1 MGQFHDRSYPGEQG
15 RYREARDALLAA
27 EIELRRRIEEV
38 AAMRR
43 ALPLGGALKDD
54 YVFTEGGDDLADT
67 TTERKTTL
75 LQLFHG
81 GKDDLA
87 VYSFMYAP
95 GGAACPMCTAMLD
108 SLNGNAPHI
117 AERVNLAVVAKAP
130 IGTIRDWARSRG
142 WRNLRMLS
150 SGGTTYNAD
159 YFAEPP
165 DGDQIP
171 PLNVFRR
178 TPEGIFHAYC
188 TELLYGPTED
198 GQHNRHVDLLWPL
211 WNVFD
216 LTAAGRGEDWFP
228 ATSYE

>member
-1 MGQFHDRSYPGEQG
+1 
-15 RYREARDALLAA
+15 
-27 EIELRRRIEEV
+27 
-38 AAMRR
+38 
-43 ALPLGGALKDD
+43 
-54 YVFTEGGDDLADT
+54 
-67 TTERKTTL
+67 
-75 LQLFHG
+75 
-81 GKDDLA
+81 
-87 VYSFMYAP
+87 
-95 GGAACPMCTAMLD
+95 
-108 SLNGNAPHI
+108 
-117 AERVNLAVVAKAP
+117 
-130 IGTIRDWARSRG
+130 
-142 WRNLRMLS
+142 MLS

-159 YFAEPP
+159 YFAETP

-178 TPEGIFHAYC
+178 TPEGIFHAYG